1 MKKLFVIIAI
11 AVSGF
16 VNAQDYGDSLVTYDF
31 HSDNTIERYIF
42 QYLNEERVKVG
53 LPAFV
58 IDTVLQP
65 LAKDHSVWMCKT
77 SIYVHSSD
85 KRYPKS
91 TQKRILNY
99 AENCMMYHSIM
110 YVSHKTLA
118 KMCVTAWMLSD
129 AHRSN
134 ILDPTNTTI
143 GIGFTQKRNNV
154 QPINQME
161 QYFTLMLR

>member
-1 MKKLFVIIAI
+1 MKKFLLVLAV
-11 AVSGF
+11 AVSSVGF
-16 VNAQDYGDSLVTYDF
+16 GQDLGDSLVTYDF

-42 QYLNEERVKVG
+42 QYLNEERIKAG

-65 LAKDHSVWMCKT
+65 LAKDHSALMSKT
-77 SIYVHSSD
+77 SIYAHSSD
-85 KRYPKS
+85 TQYPNYK
-91 TQKRILNY
+91 QKKILNY
-99 AENCMMYHSIM
+99 AENCMMYHNIQ
-110 YVSHKTLA
+110 YESHKDLA
-118 KMCVTAWMLSD
+118 KGCVTAWMLSD

>member
-1 MKKLFVIIAI
+1 MKKLFLVFSIV
-11 AVSGF
+11 VSSFGF
-16 VNAQDYGDSLVTYDF
+16 GQDYGDSLVTYDF
-31 HSDNTIERYIF
+31 HSDQTIEQYIF
-42 QYLNEERVKVG
+42 QYLNEERVKAG

-65 LAKDHSVWMCKT
+65 LAKDHSAWMSKT

-85 KRYPKS
+85 KRYPNS
-91 TQKRILNY
+91 AQKRILNY
-99 AENCMMYHSIM
+99 AENIMMYHSIM

-143 GIGFTQKRNNV
+143 GIGFTQKRNNA